1 LIQRFLNKFKVL
13 SSRVVN
19 KGERSG
25 EEMKKDRKTVL
36 REERKK
42 KKISESKKDRKR
54 KIIERSGGEDRTEE
68 RR

>member
-1 LIQRFLNKFKVL
+1 M
-13 SSRVVN
+13 
-19 KGERSG
+19 GERSG
-25 EEMKKDRKTVL
+25 EEIKKNRKTVL

-42 KKISESKKDRKR
+42 EKISESKKDRKR